1 MSLEKAHR
9 EGPKKNPIWLIF
21 GLVTISATVA
31 AYLFEDDILY
41 ISNGSEFAYS
51 VLLLL
56 LVLMT
61 LFFVMCYRNPA
72 LGEKI
77 IGKAP
82 DVERG
87 KKDKTS
93 FLYTGFTKTSSASD
107 EKILNSGRKKARS
120 TRKHYA
126 AVTREMQGEKKS
138 EDSSKE

>member
-1 MSLEKAHR
+1 MSLKAEHSK
-9 EGPKKNPIWLIF
+9 GPEKNPIWLIF

-41 ISNGSEFAYS
+41 YTNSSEFAYA

-82 DVERG
+82 DVEHSE
-87 KKDKTS
+87 KDKTS
-93 FLYTGFTKTSSASD
+93 FLYTGFTKTPSASD
-107 EKILNSGRKKARS
+107 AKILNSSRKKARS
-120 TRKHYA
+120 SRKHYA
-126 AVTREMQGEKKS
+126 AVTREMQDEEKSK
-138 EDSSKE
+138 DSSKE

>member
-1 MSLEKAHR
+1 MSLEKAHSK
-9 EGPKKNPIWLIF
+9 GPKKNPIWLIF

-41 ISNGSEFAYS
+41 YSNSSEFAYA

-82 DVERG
+82 DVDHSE
-87 KKDKTS
+87 KDKTS

-107 EKILNSGRKKARS
+107 EKILNSSRKKARS

-126 AVTREMQGEKKS
+126 AVTREMQDEEKT